1 MSGQVEGLEAMKAE
15 LVAGGFLPPEC
26 GCCPISEEAEADKNT
41 GVVIQ
46 IKRGGGNLD
55 SDCGNSGGGVC
66 GEDSACGF
74 EEGEGGT
81 AAEAEEVLQEGVGPE
96 AKAFGNVAA
105 QARAEVS
112 GAGADEESIDG

>member
-1 MSGQVEGLEAMKAE
+1 MSGQVEGLKAMKAE
-15 LVAGGFLPPEC
+15 LVACRFVVPEGG
-26 GCCPISEEAEADKNT
+26 SRAVAEEAEADEHA

-55 SDCGNSGGGVC
+55 SDCGNSSGGIC
-66 GEDSACGF
+66 REDPPCGF

-81 AAEAEEVLQEGVGPE
+81 AAEAEEVLQEGVGLE
-96 AKAFGNVAA
+96 AEAFGNVAA